1 MRRTSS
7 IGVVGLGRAHAGGRL
22 VEAQELRL
30 GGQRDADLEVALLAV
45 REVGGQLVGL
55 AAQADRVEHRLAPC
69 R

>member
-1 MRRTSS
+1 MRRTSCH
-7 IGVVGLGRAHAGGRL
+7 GVVGLGCAHARGRL

-45 REVGGQLVGL
+45 REVGGELVRL
-55 AAQADRVEHRLAPC
+55 VAQADRFEHRLAPC